1 MQRLGMN
8 ILSALGLG
16 LLAVVLADIV
26 INALGDPLAD
36 RRAELR
42 ERLAQVPNSIQVP
55 DPEGW
60 QFDKW
65 QESLARKPG
74 LWDALVPLPPEPPPA
89 PPPPPKPPDLKEIL
103 KGVRPTRQQ
112 IGGKK
117 LKLITP
123 EDPKGVW
130 VAVGEQVK
138 GCTLQSFDKERVTFA
153 LFWTQGN
160 KEITYSIPRD

>member
-1 MQRLGMN
+1 MERFGTHL
-8 ILSALGLG
+8 LTALGLG
-16 LLAVVLADIV
+16 VLAVALAGIV
-26 INALGDPLAD
+26 MNALGDPLAGK
-36 RRAELR
+36 RAELQ
-42 ERLAQVPNSIQVP
+42 ERLAQVPKSIQVP

-74 LWDALVPLPPEPPPA
+74 LWDALIPEPPPPPPA
-89 PPPPPKPPDLKEIL
+89 PPAPPKPPDLKEML
-103 KGVRPTRQQ
+103 AGVRPTRQQ

-123 EDPKGVW
+123 ENPKGAW
-130 VAVGEQVK
+130 VNIGEQVK
-138 GCTLQSFDKERVTFA
+138 GCTLQSFDKMQVTFS

-160 KEITYSIPRD
+160 KELTYSIPRE